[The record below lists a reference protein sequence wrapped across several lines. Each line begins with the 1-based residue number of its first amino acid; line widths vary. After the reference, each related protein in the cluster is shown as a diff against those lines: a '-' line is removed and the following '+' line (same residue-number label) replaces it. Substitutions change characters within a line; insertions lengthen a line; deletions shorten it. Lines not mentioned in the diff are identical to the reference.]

1 MFKVAGHCPDVNYL
15 FLGDYVDRGYF
26 SVNTISLLI
35 CLYLKYPD
43 RITLLRGNHETRQV
57 TQIYGFYA
65 ECMKCY
71 GCIDAWESFVTVFD
85 YFQISAIVGNTL
97 FCIHGGTSFI

>member
-1 MFKVAGHCPDVNYL
+1 MSDKTFFFIFKGFKLSDFIYFLTVNFMMFKVAGHCPDVNYL

-43 RITLLRGNHETRQV
+43 RILYSEEITLL
-57 TQIYGFYA
+57 
-65 ECMKCY
+65 
-71 GCIDAWESFVTVFD
+71 S
-85 YFQISAIVGNTL
+85 
-97 FCIHGGTSFI
+97 